1 MTHHKEKQ
9 IQIVFYHRAKQI
21 QIWFPKD
28 GLFHALNN
36 HVEGQILGSCRPIAH
51 VQVLVHMQSE
61 NKTRRL
67 SFVRSGRKSENLIF
81 STTTLL

>member
-1 MTHHKEKQ
+1 MTHHKE
-9 IQIVFYHRAKQI
+9 KQI

-36 HVEGQILGSCRPIAH
+36 HVEGQILGPCRPIAH

-61 NKTRRL
+61 NKTRKL
-67 SFVRSGRKSENLIF
+67 FFVRRGRKSENLKF
-81 STTTLL
+81 STTTLLQT